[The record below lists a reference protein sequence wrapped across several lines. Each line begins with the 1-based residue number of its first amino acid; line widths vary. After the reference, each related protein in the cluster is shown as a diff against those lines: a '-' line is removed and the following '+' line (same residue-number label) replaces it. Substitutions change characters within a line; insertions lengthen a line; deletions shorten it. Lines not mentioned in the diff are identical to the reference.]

1 MRCYIFTLD
10 DCGSTL
16 NAHEIDCNNAEEALQ
31 LGSAAVANDPVEVW
45 CGPRRLARFES
56 GRRQDRP
63 LSRLGERLIVA
74 ERYLREGEQLI
85 SQQERV
91 IAHLKREGRDL
102 ALAFSILDVLM
113 RPRRLICKSGIC
125 SQPKWQSGLNN
136 GASAATD
143 HDGCGPMSRVLDR

>member
-16 NAHEIDCNNAEEALQ
+16 KAHEIDCNNAEEALQ

-45 CGPRRLARFES
+45 CGPRRLARFEPE
-56 GRRQDRP
+56 RRQERR
-63 LSRLGERLIVA
+63 LSSLGARLIVA

-102 ALAFSILDVLM
+102 ALAFSILDA
-113 RPRRLICKSGIC
+113 LIETQKAHL
-125 SQPKWQSGLNN
+125 QERDLL
-136 GASAATD
+136 AAEVAKR
-143 HDGCGPMSRVLDR
+143 SE